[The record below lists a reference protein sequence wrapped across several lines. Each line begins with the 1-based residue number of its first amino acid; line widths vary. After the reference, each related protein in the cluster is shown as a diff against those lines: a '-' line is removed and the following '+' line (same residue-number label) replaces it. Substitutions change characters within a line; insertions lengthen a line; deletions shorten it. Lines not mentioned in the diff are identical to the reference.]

1 MQVTLSRR
9 NLLALLHR
17 LEMADSTCTIVKPGG
32 IVVTAETDEVH
43 YRHRSRGPGQMHPD
57 TEEFIIDMEE
67 ALKIIRT
74 RREAPQCK
82 CRNAAPMVRRFQ
94 AIWSKPSGTWK

>member
-17 LEMADSTCTIVKPGG
+17 LEMTDSATIIKPSGDI
-32 IVVTAETDEVH
+32 IVAETDEVH

-74 RREAPQCK
+74 RREAPQCTCGV
-82 CRNAAPMVRRFQ
+82 CRQRRM
-94 AIWSKPSGTWK
+94 